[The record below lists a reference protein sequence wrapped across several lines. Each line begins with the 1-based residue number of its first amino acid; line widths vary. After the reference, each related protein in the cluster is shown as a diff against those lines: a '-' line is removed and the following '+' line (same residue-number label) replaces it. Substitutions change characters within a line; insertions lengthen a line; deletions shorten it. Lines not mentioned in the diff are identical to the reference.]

1 MLLELL
7 KKFNPF
13 IKKNIFIPTK
23 IDEVFTDE
31 YYIEKANDAALK
43 RFEELKISK
52 GIEKNNLLCLDKVK
66 EVKEEFDLIFISF
79 LDKSLSRLIG
89 YSNCTIKHEDRILY
103 SLHIRYKMDSTDLE
117 YMTKT
122 LSEVSEDM
130 FDIESY
136 NKYIKSKYQESEP
149 SSSVILKDGTLVLY
163 IELRSDIK
171 YITTIE
177 RNRRTYPDGSV
188 SYGHRTPFGSNVRVD
203 EDGIWTGPYKFFI
216 YIHFCFNKIIR
227 FFI

>member
-13 IKKNIFIPTK
+13 IKKNIFIPIRT
-23 IDEVFTDE
+23 DEVFTDE

-43 RFEELKISK
+43 RFEGLKISK
-52 GIEKNNLLCLDKVK
+52 DIIKNNLLCLDKVK

-79 LDKSLSRLIG
+79 LDKSLSRFTA
-89 YSNCTIKHEDRILY
+89 YSDCRIKAQDEISY
-103 SLHIRYKMDSTDLE
+103 SLHIKYKLTSYGIPMGNVRVDLE
-117 YMTKT
+117 YMSKT
-122 LSEVSEDM
+122 LSEISEDM

-136 NKYIKSKYQESEP
+136 SKYIKSKYPES
-149 SSSVILKDGTLVLY
+149 SSSVIFKDETLCIKLE
-163 IELRSDIK
+163 IKSDIK

-188 SYGHRTPFGSNVRVD
+188 SYGHRTPYQPSQATD
-203 EDGIWTGPYKFFI
+203 MYEEFFR
-216 YIHFCFNKIIR
+216 NR
-227 FFI
+227 T